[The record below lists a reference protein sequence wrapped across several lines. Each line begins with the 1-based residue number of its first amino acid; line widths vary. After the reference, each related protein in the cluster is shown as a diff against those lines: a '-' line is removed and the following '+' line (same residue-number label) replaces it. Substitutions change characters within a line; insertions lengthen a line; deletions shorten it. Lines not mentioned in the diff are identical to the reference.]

1 LLAENE
7 RAIKQDTSM
16 PDASFG
22 QFDASIITGKA
33 ISQLQGAG
41 TGALVEMV
49 QGSTLGTVLT
59 GWNEKALTIYQR
71 MFADDRIYLHGLRPE
86 SYLDLNPN
94 AFSLDFKGS
103 DIKGSPRNE
112 VVFSPAV
119 GMHEKL
125 IISLQAQGA
134 GLTSKKHGREQ
145 IGIPDS
151 DAMEEEI
158 FTPPMPTGPV
168 APGPMAPPSQI
179 GAPASPGGAAPTPPP
194 PASAEAPAAPGAGGG
209 TPVVTIDQA
218 MSAVLAV
225 QGIVGKVF
233 LVGEIVVE
241 GQTDDAVEI
250 SVTDAADR
258 QTIKNSVQFEV
269 AFQVIQ
275 GEPAEEY
282 VEVTPGADPR
292 AGGAE
297 PDLAALGV

>member
-1 LLAENE
+1 
-7 RAIKQDTSM
+7 
-16 PDASFG
+16 
-22 QFDASIITGKA
+22 
-33 ISQLQGAG
+33 
-41 TGALVEMV
+41 
-49 QGSTLGTVLT
+49 
-59 GWNEKALTIYQR
+59 
-71 MFADDRIYLHGLRPE
+71 
-86 SYLDLNPN
+86 
-94 AFSLDFKGS
+94 
-103 DIKGSPRNE
+103 
-112 VVFSPAV
+112 VFSPAV

-158 FTPPMPTGPV
+158 FNEQIDAAVLGAIVQSLTDPTYQGAEAANQQASEYLAARPSQTPPMPTGPV

-292 AGGAE
+292 ADGAE